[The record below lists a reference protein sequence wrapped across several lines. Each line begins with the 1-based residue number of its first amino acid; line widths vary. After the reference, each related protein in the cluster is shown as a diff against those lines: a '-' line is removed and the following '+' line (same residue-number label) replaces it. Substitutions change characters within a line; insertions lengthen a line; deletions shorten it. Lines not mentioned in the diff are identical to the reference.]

1 MLLASSNK
9 WLSLLLAVGVRLQ
22 DCQRELHHARSQGGA
37 LKGELVLKNQK
48 LADCEVSRRLQ
59 EVKKNVLEEQR
70 AELIRER
77 QQLTENL
84 VIRKIQ
90 TNKNQLFEIFLLPW
104 LQEQTLSNGEQ
115 KRYTAAVHCH
125 QF

>member
-1 MLLASSNK
+1 MHCLLLASSNK
-9 WLSLLLAVGVRLQ
+9 WLSLLPAVGVRLQ
-22 DCQRELHHARSQGGA
+22 DCQRELHHVRSQGGA
-37 LKGELVLKNQK
+37 LNGELVLKNQK

-84 VIRKIQ
+84 VIRK
-90 TNKNQLFEIFLLPW
+90 
-104 LQEQTLSNGEQ
+104 
-115 KRYTAAVHCH
+115 
-125 QF
+125 